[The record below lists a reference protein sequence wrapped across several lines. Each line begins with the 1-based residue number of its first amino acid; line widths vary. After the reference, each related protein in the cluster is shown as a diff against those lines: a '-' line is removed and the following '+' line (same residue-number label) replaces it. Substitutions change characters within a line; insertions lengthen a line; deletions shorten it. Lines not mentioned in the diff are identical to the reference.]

1 VERTQFCVRYEK
13 HGAAPKI
20 GRVAMIKIKRVYE
33 KPAKE
38 DGWRVLV
45 DRLWPRGMKKEGAHL
60 DSWVKDVA
68 PSDALRKWFGHEPEK
83 WSAFQKRYRGELKK
97 NKGLIAELKKMEK
110 EHKTLTLLFGA
121 KDQEHNQA
129 IVLADTLKG
138 G

>member
-1 VERTQFCVRYEK
+1 
-13 HGAAPKI
+13 
-20 GRVAMIKIKRVYE
+20 MIKIKRVYE

-121 KDQEHNQA
+121 KDQGHNQA